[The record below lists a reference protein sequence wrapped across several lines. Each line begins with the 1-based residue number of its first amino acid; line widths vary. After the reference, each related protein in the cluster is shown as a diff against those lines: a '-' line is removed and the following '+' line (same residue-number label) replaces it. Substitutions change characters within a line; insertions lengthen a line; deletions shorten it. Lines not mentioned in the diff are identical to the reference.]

1 MNKGYTLAELL
12 ITFAFLGV
20 VLALWIPTLLNSP
33 DDDTEQQTTDR
44 LDEFNKTVK
53 IKEESLSTT
62 MECTSFVIEIRNE
75 IVKVRREK

>member
-1 MNKGYTLAELL
+1 MNRGYTLAELL

-20 VLALWIPTLLNSP
+20 VLALWIPALLSSP
-33 DDDTEQQTTDR
+33 NDDTEQQTTGR

-53 IKEESLSTT
+53 IKEESPSTT

-75 IVKVRREK
+75 IVKVRCEK